1 MECSF
6 CSGDR
11 ESNRHGVPENMAS
24 CAHCGRSGHPSC
36 MEIPQLGDII
46 RSYPWRCQEC
56 KECEICKAKGDDS
69 KMLFCDQCDRGWHCD
84 CLTPPLSRAPR
95 GKWSCP
101 MCHTKEPHAPTPVP
115 PNSSP
120 SKPSNRSRRK
130 DTTKSKSLSNSP
142 VPNKAK
148 RTIPQVLTPETESHE
163 PEERPPSPS
172 PSLASQPPLP
182 PSEPDHES
190 EPEPQAI
197 PFPTI
202 SPHTSTSPRHTL
214 RFKRTS
220 TTQQPQSSPT
230 RPIKVRIRLTSKSD
244 NEGPNKG
251 ITELDSEPANDPFGG
266 ILSAA
271 DADTTKTAVG
281 PADKERF
288 EKSRVDAEIRIQKLS
303 AAGSSSYF
311 ATPSS
316 STYQLPGFAP
326 PPPIRAL
333 RSRASPPPTTP
344 TISTPGGI
352 PPVNIL
358 NTSNGLRIKTIRF
371 GQFDID
377 TWYDAPFPEEFSNI
391 PEGRLW
397 MCEFCLKYMKSGFQA
412 GRHKMKCKMRCPP
425 GDEIYRDGP
434 ISVFEVDGRKNKIY
448 CQNLCLLSKMFLDH
462 KSLFYDVEP
471 FLFYVMTLVDDD
483 GGARFVGYFSKEKS
497 SPKDYNV
504 SCIMTLPVRQRQG
517 WGNLLIDF
525 SYLLSKKEG
534 RTGTPERP
542 LSALGALSY
551 KNYWKLTIM
560 LFLHKAQGRIRIRDI
575 SAATCITAE
584 DVFETL
590 RENKLITGPGIST
603 NSVANALP
611 RKRGPGRP
619 PRKPVEKKDDGHG
632 HEPSAPVVL
641 PRKYTIRWNPAEVES
656 YVQNWERKGHLR
668 LKPDRLKWVP
678 YRLSRHP
685 TTADQQQER
694 EHEHEQEPDAA
705 ERSESDDE
713 PVSDASEDLGG
724 PVQPLAPAAPAAPP
738 PVLIVNT
745 LIPRKTRSRVPT
757 SHPSDDEVDEDEDA
771 APHSM
776 TRRSGS
782 RQSTQTPGRNDT
794 PERRNLR
801 SGLLGSGMLTRK
813 ASLGSNLGI
822 GRRGSPDGAPLT
834 LRTRTRSM
842 QLLKGEQTTPIRP
855 TTPPRRETRARSLR
869 QDKEDREQLMSD
881 EDLPAIVSSRNK
893 KNSRRSSPVRKR
905 RRIESSPESTPA
917 PTSPGRNGLRNGRSP
932 LANGPS
938 YVQRAERERSVSLGS
953 GMVYDDVPPAVLN
966 GNNPL
971 VVVSAPPPQ
980 APPSALSAP
989 LPTGQ
994 LGNPTCPFTSDDG
1007 SPLTSV
1013 KEELTDIASE
1023 GPALMGEFYDDD
1035 ALGDE
1040 DAEGEPDEDAEGE
1053 VDESLL

>member
-1 MECSF
+1 MAEDSMEIFASGFGMVFGEVPVTLGTTHGVYTHESTGIRIQIPDTESENWALQADGVWQAAVYMADHLPRPLKGKTVLELGAAAGLPGIVSAFGDREDEPERVVLSDYPDKGILARLEENVEANKRSSRVKMVVEGHAWGSADGLRERFDVVLAADVLWMEDMHEALCETLDRVVAPFGQVHIVAGLHTGRGTITSFFDTAKKHHLEPSEIYQVRINEPGTRHAWRDHVEAGEARGGMPGLAFPVTMGTMECWMGYEERVGGTGRDIPIDPSLLNEVAVVEGSREGGSREGGAEGMADGRWFGGPGVMEVGDGWADGCVQDDHRHRGDPIGLGLGVPPSLEEQEQAALLPPTPPLSLTHPTHPKHDKKKRRRPPKPRDRDRLVPLIDMECSF

-142 VPNKAK
+142 VPNKPK

-288 EKSRVDAEIRIQKLS
+288 EKSRADAEIRIQKLS

-412 GRHKMKCKMRCPP
+412 GRHKA
-425 GDEIYRDGP
+425 
-434 ISVFEVDGRKNKIY
+434 
-448 CQNLCLLSKMFLDH
+448 
-462 KSLFYDVEP
+462 SL
-471 FLFYVMTLVDDD
+471 
-483 GGARFVGYFSKEKS
+483 
-497 SPKDYNV
+497 
-504 SCIMTLPVRQRQG
+504 
-517 WGNLLIDF
+517 
-525 SYLLSKKEG
+525 
-534 RTGTPERP
+534 
-542 LSALGALSY
+542 
-551 KNYWKLTIM
+551 
-560 LFLHKAQGRIRIRDI
+560 
-575 SAATCITAE
+575 
-584 DVFETL
+584 
-590 RENKLITGPGIST
+590 
-603 NSVANALP
+603 
-611 RKRGPGRP
+611 
-619 PRKPVEKKDDGHG
+619 
-632 HEPSAPVVL
+632 
-641 PRKYTIRWNPAEVES
+641 PACMME
-656 YVQNWERKGHLR
+656 
-668 LKPDRLKWVP
+668 
-678 YRLSRHP
+678 
-685 TTADQQQER
+685 QQQV
-694 EHEHEQEPDAA
+694 DA
-705 ERSESDDE
+705 
-713 PVSDASEDLGG
+713 V
-724 PVQPLAPAAPAAPP
+724 
-738 PVLIVNT
+738 
-745 LIPRKTRSRVPT
+745 
-757 SHPSDDEVDEDEDA
+757 
-771 APHSM
+771 
-776 TRRSGS
+776 
-782 RQSTQTPGRNDT
+782 
-794 PERRNLR
+794 
-801 SGLLGSGMLTRK
+801 
-813 ASLGSNLGI
+813 
-822 GRRGSPDGAPLT
+822 
-834 LRTRTRSM
+834 
-842 QLLKGEQTTPIRP
+842 
-855 TTPPRRETRARSLR
+855 
-869 QDKEDREQLMSD
+869 
-881 EDLPAIVSSRNK
+881 
-893 KNSRRSSPVRKR
+893 VR
-905 RRIESSPESTPA
+905 
-917 PTSPGRNGLRNGRSP
+917 
-932 LANGPS
+932 
-938 YVQRAERERSVSLGS
+938 
-953 GMVYDDVPPAVLN
+953 
-966 GNNPL
+966 
-971 VVVSAPPPQ
+971 
-980 APPSALSAP
+980 
-989 LPTGQ
+989 
-994 LGNPTCPFTSDDG
+994 
-1007 SPLTSV
+1007 
-1013 KEELTDIASE
+1013 
-1023 GPALMGEFYDDD
+1023 
-1035 ALGDE
+1035 
-1040 DAEGEPDEDAEGE
+1040 
-1053 VDESLL
+1053 